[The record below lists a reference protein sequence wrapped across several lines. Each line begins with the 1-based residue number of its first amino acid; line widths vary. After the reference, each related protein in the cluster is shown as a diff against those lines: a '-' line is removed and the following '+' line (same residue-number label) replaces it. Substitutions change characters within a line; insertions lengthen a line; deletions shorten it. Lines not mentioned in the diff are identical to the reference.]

1 MNLEILRGTREQ
13 YSPSTGLNISMDFNA
28 VEGGGARGTEVII
41 PDNASPEVRA
51 AAERY
56 NQLVRNFAQRY
67 GIEDYPIRG
76 VKTRSENQRGV
87 SNTIHTEPFFNSDM
101 QMQNLI
107 RQNPGEFADLYRQ
120 AFGSLDARLIAPH
133 GVGND
138 RGAASEIFGDETSYG
153 ELMLSALLGGD
164 ISNAGPGEALAG
176 AVDPGGPSSNVAEGA
191 GEQLFKGKSPTEDPT
206 LMQQLFGDE
215 GSVAVDELF
224 NTAADAAALLQLSG
238 VRRRTPALDPY
249 VFPGRQNVGSSA
261 VSRMGIASLA

>member
-1 MNLEILRGTREQ
+1 MNLQVLRGTREQ

-28 VEGGGARGTEVII
+28 VEGGGARGTEVVI

-56 NQLVRNFAQRY
+56 NQLVRGFAQRY

-76 VKTRSENQRGV
+76 VRTRSENQRGV
-87 SNTIHTEPFFNSDM
+87 SNTIHAEPFFNTDTE
-101 QMQNLI
+101 MQNLI
-107 RQNPGEFADLYRQ
+107 RQNPEEFADLYRQ
-120 AFGSLDARLIAPH
+120 AFGDLDARLIAPH

-191 GEQLFKGKSPTEDPT
+191 GEQLFKEKSPTEDPT
-206 LMQQLFGDE
+206 LMQELFGDE
-215 GSVAVDELF
+215 GSVAVEELF
-224 NTAADAAALLQLSG
+224 NFAADAAAGLGPMASRRNQRILQHQTYGGGPIRPS
-238 VRRRTPALDPY
+238 AL
-249 VFPGRQNVGSSA
+249 G
-261 VSRMGIASLA
+261 RMGIASLGS